1 MRRYPMLADDAM
13 YGSLIHKWEYLFA
26 YAGAGFAKGY
36 ITCHMLTFVR
46 AVRSHCAR
54 ALASPSSSHW
64 TDSSLGRPV
73 SSFCAERC
81 HGCVRLMSAARM
93 AAEMN
98 YAARAVAL
106 AVGPDPNETRIQHR
120 GN

>member
-1 MRRYPMLADDAM
+1 MARQYPALRDDAT
-13 YGSLIHKWEYLFA
+13 YAAFLRKWEYLFA

-54 ALASPSSSHW
+54 ALPPPSSHW
-64 TDSSLGRPV
+64 TDSSLGRIF